1 MTDGFAETFLPHSE
15 SAVPYFV
22 SFSPKLTSHTYN
34 IIQSLNGTVLELVPS
49 STSDDRSE
57 AHRVF
62 VAKFKTMIP
71 TAYSPLYR
79 YPFEEAAEVIVG
91 HEKTKFI
98 VHTSILCQQSTF
110 FKAAFS
116 QRWNA
121 ERTSITIPD
130 TTSTTFN
137 DYLTLVYRDKVA
149 KATEVQAYF
158 VRLIRLYLLADKLGD
173 LKASN
178 KTIDKI
184 IKFSDRNASAPEYA
198 TVAMV
203 MAATPENSRLRRLM
217 VDFYVFEVTEQSFDE
232 EAEDYLRG
240 FHALVAKELVKLRE
254 YNLDETGVKDQPRC
268 HYHQHDATYPRC
280 KVHEEEEYE
289 DDDDSRIIFR

>member
-15 SAVPYFV
+15 SAVAYFT
-22 SFSPKLTSHTYN
+22 SFTPKLTSHTYN
-34 IIQSLNGTVLELVPS
+34 IIQSLNGIAHELITS
-49 STSDDRSE
+49 RTSDERRE
-57 AHRVF
+57 AHKVS
-62 VAKFKTMIP
+62 VAKFETMMP
-71 TAYSPLYR
+71 TVYSHLYR
-79 YPFEEAAEVIVG
+79 HPFEEAAEVLVG
-91 HEKTKFI
+91 HEKTKFV

-110 FKAAFS
+110 FQAAFS

-121 ERTSITIPD
+121 ERTPITIPD

-149 KATEVQAYF
+149 KAREVQAYF
-158 VRLIRLYLLADKLGD
+158 VHLIRLYLLADKLGD

-217 VDFYVFEVTEQSFDE
+217 VDFYVLEVTKESFDE
-232 EAEDYLRG
+232 EAKDYPRG
-240 FHALVAKELVKLRE
+240 FHALVAKEFVKSRE
-254 YNLDETGVKDQPRC
+254 DDLDELWVKDQPRC
-268 HYHQHDATYPRC
+268 HYYQHDAFHPTC
-280 KVHEEEEYE
+280 KVHEEGEYE
-289 DDDDSRIIFR
+289 DDDD